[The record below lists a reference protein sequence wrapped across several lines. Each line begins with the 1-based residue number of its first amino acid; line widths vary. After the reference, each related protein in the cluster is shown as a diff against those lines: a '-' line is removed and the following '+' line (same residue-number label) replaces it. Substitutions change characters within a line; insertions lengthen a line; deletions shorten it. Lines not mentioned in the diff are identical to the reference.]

1 MKILGLIILI
11 LGAVLLFQGV
21 SRRDSLVGHVATAST
36 DVANSFDGGS
46 RTPLHV
52 TYIVGG
58 GILIAVG
65 AFLSFSQLSLLLRRR
80 VARFL

>member
-11 LGAVLLFQGV
+11 LGAVLLFQGI
-21 SRRDSLVGHVATAST
+21 SRKDSLVGHVATAST
-36 DVANSFDGGS
+36 DVANSVDGGS

-58 GILIAVG
+58 GVLMVVG
-65 AFLSFSQLSLLLRRR
+65 AFFAFRKSSL
-80 VARFL
+80 

>member
-11 LGAVLLFQGV
+11 LGAVLLFQGI
-21 SRRDSLVGHVATAST
+21 SRKDSLVGHTATAAT
-36 DVANSFDGGS
+36 DVANSLDGGS

-58 GILIAVG
+58 GVLIVVG
-65 AFLSFSQLSLLLRRR
+65 AFFAFRKSSS
-80 VARFL
+80 

>member
-11 LGAVLLFQGV
+11 LGAVLLFQGI
-21 SRRDSLVGHVATAST
+21 SRRDSFVGHVAAAST
-36 DVANSFDGGS
+36 DVANSIDGGS

-58 GILIAVG
+58 GVLIAVG
-65 AFLSFSQLSLLLRRR
+65 AFLSFRKSCI
-80 VARFL
+80 

>member
-11 LGAVLLFQGV
+11 LGAVLLFQGI
-21 SRRDSLVGHVATAST
+21 SRKDSLVGHVATAST
-36 DVANSFDGGS
+36 DVANSVDGGS

-58 GILIAVG
+58 GVLIAVG
-65 AFLSFSQLSLLLRRR
+65 AFLSFRRS
-80 VARFL
+80 AL

>member
-1 MKILGLIILI
+1 MSPTTSHAMKILGLVILI
-11 LGAVLLFQGV
+11 LGAVLLFQGI

-52 TYIVGG
+52 TYIIGG
-58 GILIAVG
+58 GVLVAVG
-65 AFLSFSQLSLLLRRR
+65 AFLSFRKAAL
-80 VARFL
+80 